1 MFDFFQSVFSKVVSL
16 TASAIIAVGLIS
28 VPETPKQPTQPE
40 QPKKEIILE
49 VNEVNKVN
57 KERTQPEKTIIKSLV
72 PKTPKKSE
80 SEDYILRQK
89 IDNLN
94 EEIKE
99 LENQKTADLERNKE
113 EERKNQ
119 QEEQQKQE
127 ELIKQQELEKRFAE
141 ERDNQIKAEKEQAR
155 QENEQKTISQF
166 KSNVIYFT
174 NQVSSLNGD
183 VEQVANEYR
192 LSMDREQTNYL
203 NQTDSYKS
211 IYSPAITK
219 RHREVL
225 NEASKGIWT
234 DCTWLRTLWDYQS
247 ADYQQYST
255 NLNNAERSL
264 KSNIGL
270 TANPY
275 QASLNFYLTKINTL
289 KQQMNEFLSDLNGFS
304 FSDIEIYKNQAN
316 AINSDLN
323 SLESKINST
332 KSYSISISPVSSLLS
347 EVDPLIQEEKNW
359 FAKTSC
365 KNLP

>member
-1 MFDFFQSVFSKVVSL
+1 MFDFFQSIFSKVVSL
-16 TASAIIAVGLIS
+16 TASAIIAVGLVF

-57 KERTQPEKTIIKSLV
+57 KERTQPEKTTIKSLA
-72 PKTPKKSE
+72 PKTPKKSV
-80 SEDYILRQK
+80 SEDDILKQK
-89 IDNLN
+89 IDNLDK
-94 EEIKE
+94 EIKE
-99 LENQKTADLERNKE
+99 LENQKAADLERNKE
-113 EERKNQ
+113 EERRSQ
-119 QEEQQKQE
+119 QE
-127 ELIKQQELEKRFAE
+127 ELIKQQELEKRLAE

-155 QENEQKTISQF
+155 QENEQKTISQL

-174 NQVSSLNGD
+174 NQISSLNGD

-304 FSDIEIYKNQAN
+304 FSDIETYKNQAN

-332 KSYSISISPVSSLLS
+332 KSYSISISPASSLLS
-347 EVDPLIQEEKNW
+347 EVYPLIQEEKNW

>member
-1 MFDFFQSVFSKVVSL
+1 MFDFFQSIFSKTVSL
-16 TASAIIAVGLIS
+16 IASTIIAVGLVS
-28 VPETPKQPTQPE
+28 VPETPKQPIQPE

-49 VNEVNKVN
+49 VNEVNK
-57 KERTQPEKTIIKSLV
+57 ERTQPEKTTTNSLA
-72 PKTPKKSE
+72 PKTPKKSV
-80 SEDYILRQK
+80 SEDDILKQK
-89 IDNLN
+89 IDNLDK
-94 EEIKE
+94 EIKE
-99 LENQKTADLERNKE
+99 LENQKAADLERNKE
-113 EERKNQ
+113 KERKSQ
-119 QEEQQKQE
+119 QE
-127 ELIKQQELEKRFAE
+127 ELIKQQELEKRLVE
-141 ERDNQIKAEKEQAR
+141 ERDDQIKAEKEQAR
-155 QENEQKTISQF
+155 QENEQKTISQL
-166 KSNVIYFT
+166 KSNIIYFT
-174 NQVSSLNGD
+174 NQVSSLNGN

-275 QASLNFYLTKINTL
+275 QVDLNFYLIEINKL

-304 FSDIEIYKNQAN
+304 FSDIETYKNQAN
-316 AINSDLN
+316 TINSDLN
-323 SLESKINST
+323 SLESKISAS